1 LLKKAI
7 IAINHDGCWTENTK
21 GSVKTINLEV
31 YPEKGYLRSWVIT
44 SDLEVKKLMRGGGVK
59 RINGV
64 YKSRRGTVVDFL
76 NVYKGSVAGLLYSK
90 EVLLLNNYNLGGNE
104 VWSFVVGRGAIS
116 ELRKELSSMGKIS
129 NIEVQD
135 FEPCF
140 PILTDMEKKVLR
152 TAIDMGYLDYPR
164 ERHAEELAERLKVS
178 KVTFLYHWRNLQRK
192 IMDYFAR
199 ELIW

>member
-1 LLKKAI
+1 
-7 IAINHDGCWTENTK
+7 
-21 GSVKTINLEV
+21 
-31 YPEKGYLRSWVIT
+31 
-44 SDLEVKKLMRGGGVK
+44 MRGGGVK